1 MIVLGGMIGL
11 GKTTTAKML
20 GERLNVPVYYE
31 SVDDNRIL
39 PYYYQASPADQ
50 LKYRYPFLLQLA
62 FLKSRYSQVR
72 LASKQKEAVLDRSIY
87 EDAYFIEKNREMG
100 RLSETEAE
108 VYKNL
113 FNELMEENGGV
124 HKKAPEVM
132 VYLTGPFELALER
145 IRCRGRSIEM
155 GKETEKYLR
164 FLYEGYDN
172 WFYSS
177 YKASPSIV
185 VDVSKRKVNDDLEDQ
200 EWLLSEIRK
209 YIAR

>member
-20 GERLNVPVYYE
+20 GERLSVPVYYE
-31 SVDDNRIL
+31 SVDDNKIL
-39 PYYYQASPADQ
+39 PYYYQASQEDQ

-62 FLKSRYSQVR
+62 FLKSRYRQVR
-72 LASKQKEAVLDRSIY
+72 LASKQKEAVMDRSIY
-87 EDAYFIEKNREMG
+87 EDAYFIQKNIEMG

-108 VYKNL
+108 VYNNL
-113 FNELMEENGGV
+113 FNELMEENGKE
-124 HKKAPEVM
+124 HKKSPEVM
-132 VYLTGPFELALER
+132 VYLKGPFELALQR
-145 IRCRGRSIEM
+145 IKNRGRSIEM
-155 GKETEKYLR
+155 GEETEKYLR
-164 FLYEGYDN
+164 FLYEGYDK

-185 VDVSKRKVNDDLEDQ
+185 VDVSERKVNDDPDDR

-209 YIAR
+209 YIGR

>member
-39 PYYYQASPADQ
+39 PYYYQASPSDQ

-87 EDAYFIEKNREMG
+87 EDAYFIEKNMEMG
-100 RLSETEAE
+100 RMSETEAE

-132 VYLTGPFELALER
+132 VYLTVPFELALER
-145 IRCRGRSIEM
+145 IRRRGRSIEM

-185 VDVSKRKVNDDLEDQ
+185 VDVSKRKVNDDFEDQ